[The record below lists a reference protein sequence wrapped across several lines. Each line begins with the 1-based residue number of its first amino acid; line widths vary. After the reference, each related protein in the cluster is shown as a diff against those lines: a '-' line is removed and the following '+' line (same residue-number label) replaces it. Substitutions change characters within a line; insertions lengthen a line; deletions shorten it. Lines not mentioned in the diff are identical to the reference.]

1 MWIEVFRTGNF
12 NDSKGRPFFA
22 DSVTLEAIERTYNA
36 ATEHGYEAPLVKGHP
51 KDDAPAY
58 GWVERLARR
67 GNKLLAKL
75 KDLSNEIIEEVREGK
90 YRRVSIA
97 LTPELLLRH
106 VGLLGAATPAVDG
119 LATVSFD
126 DGECDCYSF
135 AYDFL
140 NRTDEENEIH
150 TLTEQNNRL
159 NEQIAMLQEKL
170 RKLEYSEFVENFLE
184 RNKLL
189 LKNQAM
195 KEKLVD
201 LLVRCDELTHKFREE
216 ISFNLAEDIISI
228 LDCIKPSAYF
238 SQLSIPNAGKIEH
251 QFEGKKVDENRLE
264 IHRRAI
270 EMTMENP
277 NITYQQALNIL
288 QGGENA

>member
-1 MWIEVFRTGNF
+1 MWIEVFRTGSF
-12 NDSKGRPFFA
+12 NDSKGRPFYA

-36 ATEHGYEAPLVKGHP
+36 ATQHGYEAPLVKGHP

-75 KDLSNEIIEEVREGK
+75 KELSSEIVEDVRQGK
-90 YRRVSIA
+90 FRRVSIA

-106 VGLLGAATPAVDG
+106 VGLLGAANPAVDG
-119 LATVSFD
+119 LAPVSFD
-126 DGECDCYSF
+126 DGEYDYYYF
-135 AYDFL
+135 AYEFL
-140 NRTDEENEIH
+140 DKTDEEDEIQ
-150 TLTEQNNRL
+150 TLSEQNKLL
-159 NEQIAMLQEKL
+159 NEQITQL
-170 RKLEYSEFVENFLE
+170 RDRLRRLEYSEFIENYLE

-189 LKNQAM
+189 LKNDAI
-195 KEKLVD
+195 KEKLVN
-201 LLVRCDELTHKFREE
+201 LLVQSDELSRKFNEE
-216 ISFNLAEDIISI
+216 ISFNIAEEFISI

-238 SQLSIPNAGKIEH
+238 SQLSISNVGKIEN

-264 IHRRAI
+264 IHRRAV

>member
-36 ATEHGYEAPLVKGHP
+36 ATQHGYEAPLVKGHP

-75 KDLSNEIIEEVREGK
+75 KEVSGEIIEEVRQGK

-106 VGLLGAATPAVDG
+106 IGLLGASSPAVDG
-119 LATVSFD
+119 LAPVSFD
-126 DGECDCYSF
+126 DGENDYYTF
-135 AYDFL
+135 AYEFL
-140 NRTDEENEIH
+140 NKTDDENEIQS
-150 TLTEQNNRL
+150 LAEQNKQL
-159 NEQIAMLQEKL
+159 NEQIAQLQEKL
-170 RKLEYSEFVENFLE
+170 RKLEYREFVENFLE
-184 RNKLL
+184 RNQLL
-189 LKNQAM
+189 LKNDAI
-195 KEKLVD
+195 KEKLVE
-201 LLVRCDELTHKFREE
+201 LLVQSETATHKTNEPG
-216 ISFNLAEDIISI
+216 SFNLAKEFITI
-228 LDCIKPSAYF
+228 LECIKPSAYF
-238 SQLSIPNAGKIEH
+238 SQLSIANAGNIEH

-264 IHRRAI
+264 IHRKAL
-270 EMTMENP
+270 EMTLNDP
-277 NITYQQALNIL
+277 SVTYLKALNIL